1 MAKIRYSPVGMS
13 RMSGLSGVAL
23 IAVLMISSVPRNAFA
38 AGGAD
43 GEARIR
49 LHATALAGPIGSVN
63 AFGSLSINGRQAIG
77 ETFLWGGELIEAT
90 NGATR
95 VLFDSIGSVTLA
107 AGAAARFSATR
118 SSTDEAGRSVLIASL
133 LRGSLAIELHSDAGA
148 YVEAS
153 AARFNAL
160 PGASFKV
167 VMQGSRA
174 VLNTISGTVNAESQQ
189 GRPTYKIRPVD
200 ELGRPVDLG
209 RTLSVRA
216 RSTRNFQ
223 IQVTDENDKPIPDLP
238 ILFSL
243 GNPCL
248 GTLGLGAGAGNS
260 FRKKTDNKGIAAVPF
275 VVGAVKCLGSLSAK
289 VEGTSTEFTQE
300 IGVQRQ
306 GFWSTQ
312 NSLIVAGIVGG
323 AVLASVLIINSGGND
338 NQRIQPVPPP
348 VVKP

>member
-1 MAKIRYSPVGMS
+1 MAKIRYSAIGMS
-13 RMSGLSGVAL
+13 L
-23 IAVLMISSVPRNAFA
+23 IAVLMISSLPRNVHA

-49 LHATALAGPIGSVN
+49 LRATAFEGPIGSVS
-63 AFGSLSINGRQAIG
+63 AFGSISINGRKVTGQ
-77 ETFLWGGELIEAT
+77 ESLWGGELIEAAQ
-90 NGATR
+90 GAGTSAS
-95 VLFDSIGSVTLA
+95 FDSIGSVTLGE
-107 AGAAARFSATR
+107 GAAARFSAAR
-118 SSTDEAGRSVLIASL
+118 PSVEEDGRRLLIASL
-133 LRGSLAIELHSDAGA
+133 VRGSLAIELHSDAGA
-148 YVEAS
+148 YVEAGT
-153 AARFNAL
+153 ARFTAL
-160 PGASFKV
+160 RGASFRV
-167 VMQGSRA
+167 AMRDGRA
-174 VLNTISGTVNAESQQ
+174 VLNTVSGTVNTEMQQ

-248 GTLGLGAGAGNS
+248 GSLGLGAAAGSS

-275 VVGAVKCLGSLSAK
+275 IVGAAKCIGSLSAR
-289 VEGTSTEFTQE
+289 VEGTNAEFTQE
-300 IGVQRQ
+300 VGVQRHS
-306 GFWSTQ
+306 FWNTQ
-312 NSLIVAGIVGG
+312 NSLIVAGIVGAG
-323 AVLASVLIINSGGND
+323 ILASVLIINSGGND
-338 NQRIQPVPPP
+338 QPIRPVPPP

>member
-1 MAKIRYSPVGMS
+1 MVKIRYSALGMS
-13 RMSGLSGVAL
+13 L
-23 IAVLMISSVPRNAFA
+23 IAVLVIGSLPRNTRA

-43 GEARIR
+43 GDARIR

-77 ETFLWGGELIEAT
+77 ENFLWGGELIEAT
-90 NGATR
+90 HGAAT
-95 VLFDSIGSVTLA
+95 LLSFDSIGSVSLGE
-107 AGAAARFSATR
+107 GAAARFSATR
-118 SSTDEAGRSVLIASL
+118 SSTEEAGRRVLIASL
-133 LRGSLAIELHSDAGA
+133 LRGNVAIELQSNAGA
-148 YVEAS
+148 YVEAGS
-153 AARFNAL
+153 ARFNAL
-160 PGASFKV
+160 PGASFRIG
-167 VMQGSRA
+167 MRGGRA
-174 VLNTISGTVNAESQQ
+174 VLNTISGTVNTESQQ
-189 GRPTYKIRPVD
+189 GRPNYKIRPVD

-248 GTLGLGAGAGNS
+248 GSLGLGAGAGSS

-275 VVGAVKCLGSLSAK
+275 VVGAAKCLGSLSAK
-289 VEGTSTEFTQE
+289 VEGTNTEFTQE

-323 AVLASVLIINSGGND
+323 AVLASILIINSGGND

>member
-1 MAKIRYSPVGMS
+1 MAKIRYSPIG
-13 RMSGLSGVAL
+13 MSGLSGMAL
-23 IAVLMISSVPRNAFA
+23 IAVLMISSVPRNVRA

-49 LHATALAGPIGSVN
+49 LHATAMAGPIGSVN
-63 AFGSLSINGRQAIG
+63 AFGSLNINGKQVIG
-77 ETFLWGGELIEAT
+77 ENFLWGGELIEAT
-90 NGATR
+90 RGTATL
-95 VLFDSIGSVTLA
+95 VSFDSIGSVTLTD
-107 AGAAARFSATR
+107 GAAARFSATR
-118 SSTDEAGRSVLIASL
+118 SSTDEAGRRVLIASL
-133 LRGSLAIELHSDAGA
+133 VSGNVAIDLHSDAGA
-148 YVEAS
+148 YVEAGG
-153 AARFNAL
+153 ARFTAL
-160 PGASFKV
+160 RGASFRIG
-167 VMQGSRA
+167 MESGRA
-174 VLNTISGTVNAESQQ
+174 VLTTISGTVNTESQQ

-209 RTLSVRA
+209 RTMSVRA

-243 GNPCL
+243 GSPCL
-248 GTLGLGAGAGNS
+248 GSLGLGAGAGTS

-275 VVGAVKCLGSLSAK
+275 VVGAAKCLGSLSAK
-289 VEGTSTEFTQE
+289 VEGTSTEFTQQV
-300 IGVQRQ
+300 GVQRQ
-306 GFWSTQ
+306 GFWNTQ

-323 AVLASVLIINSGGND
+323 GVLASVLIINSGGNN

>member
-1 MAKIRYSPVGMS
+1 MAKIRYSPIG
-13 RMSGLSGVAL
+13 MSGLSEMAL
-23 IAVLMISSVPRNAFA
+23 IAVLMISSVPRCARA

-49 LHATALAGPIGSVN
+49 LHATALAGPIGSVD
-63 AFGSLSINGRQAIG
+63 AFGSLSINGKQATG
-77 ETFLWGGELIEAT
+77 ESFLWGGELIEAT
-90 NGATR
+90 HGAATR
-95 VLFDSIGSVTLA
+95 VSFDSIGSVTLA
-107 AGAAARFSATR
+107 EGAAARFSATR
-118 SSTDEAGRSVLIASL
+118 SSTDEAGRRVLIASL
-133 LRGSLAIELHSDAGA
+133 MRGNVAIELHSDAGA
-148 YVEAS
+148 YVEAGS
-153 AARFNAL
+153 ARFNAL
-160 PGASFKV
+160 PGATFRIG
-167 VMQGSRA
+167 MREGRA
-174 VLNTISGTVNAESQQ
+174 VLNTISGTVNTESQQ

-248 GTLGLGAGAGNS
+248 GSLGLGAAAGSS

-275 VVGAVKCLGSLSAK
+275 VVGAAKCLGSLSAK
-289 VEGTSTEFTQE
+289 VEGTTTEFTQE

-306 GFWSTQ
+306 GFWNTQ
-312 NSLIVAGIVGG
+312 NSLIVAGIVGA